1 MKGFR
6 KILVLVIIAYAAI
19 VAVLNVNYQKFVTNQ
34 HTERYMV
41 MNRIHDTI
49 QSEIQP
55 KKTVLYAGD
64 ELADESLL
72 EKEDITSDIIQSTS
86 EMVVTNIWN
95 ENKVAWQTVF
105 EEDMVPQEVS
115 FIPIQET
122 QTQLVSVIE
131 MNCESYIWNLYGA
144 DGNLLGFVE
153 YRYTDDFVWKNQL
166 VLNVALVAGFLFA
179 ICVLGYV
186 ERKILKPFQSL
197 VTYPEK
203 LSKGMTEEKLPETKN
218 RYFGKFVWG
227 MNMLAD
233 QLTTDRKRLQKLEY
247 ERQTMVTSIAHGVK
261 TPVANIKLYA
271 NAIETG
277 LYQESGVVN
286 PKDAE
291 IAGKIEKNAMEIET
305 LVSEMIT
312 TTSTSLCDFEPKLQ
326 VFYMKELE
334 EQIEEAF
341 ANRLRTKQI
350 PFRLECDGNPM
361 VNSDKEGLCKI
372 LSQFI
377 ENAIKYGD
385 GTGITVSLDKQ
396 EDGYYF
402 SVKNKGELLL
412 ESEIPFIFK
421 SFWRGSNVGNAE
433 GSGIGLF
440 VAKEMAKKLGGD
452 IYVKRHEDSGEM
464 EFMVYLEN

>member
-6 KILVLVIIAYAAI
+6 KVLVFVIIVYAVIA
-19 VAVLNVNYQKFVTNQ
+19 AVFNVNYQKFVTNQ

-49 QSEIQP
+49 QNTYGM
-55 KKTVLYAGD
+55 TVN
-64 ELADESLL
+64 
-72 EKEDITSDIIQSTS
+72 DI
-86 EMVVTNIWN
+86 WK
-95 ENKVAWQTVF
+95 ENKVAWQTEF
-105 EEDMVPQEVS
+105 GENMVPQEVS

-122 QTQLVSVIE
+122 QTQSVAVME
-131 MNCESYIWNLYGA
+131 MNRESYIWNLYGE
-144 DGNLLGFVE
+144 DGTLLGFVE
-153 YRYTDDFVWKNQL
+153 YRYADDFGWKNRL
-166 VLNVALVAGFLFA
+166 LLNVVLVVGFLIA
-179 ICVLGYV
+179 IGIFGYV
-186 ERKILKPFQSL
+186 EWKILKPFQSL

-203 LSKGMTEEKLPETKN
+203 LSKGMTEEKIPETKN

-233 QLTTDRKRLQKLEY
+233 QLSSDRKRLQKLEY
-247 ERQTMVTSIAHGVK
+247 ERQTLITSIAHGVK

-291 IAGKIEKNAMEIET
+291 IAGKIEKNAMEIEA

-312 TTSTSLCDFEPKLQ
+312 TTSTSLCDFEPNQQ
-326 VFYMKELE
+326 VFYMKELA
-334 EQIEEAF
+334 EQIKDGF
-341 ANRLRTKQI
+341 ANRLKAKQI
-350 PFRLECDGNPM
+350 LFQVQCEGNPM
-361 VNSDKEGLCKI
+361 VNSDQDGLFKI

-385 GTGITVSLDKQ
+385 GTGIIVSLDKQ
-396 EDGYYF
+396 EDGYFF
-402 SVKNKGELLL
+402 SVKNKGQLLL

-464 EFMVYLEN
+464 EFMLYLEN